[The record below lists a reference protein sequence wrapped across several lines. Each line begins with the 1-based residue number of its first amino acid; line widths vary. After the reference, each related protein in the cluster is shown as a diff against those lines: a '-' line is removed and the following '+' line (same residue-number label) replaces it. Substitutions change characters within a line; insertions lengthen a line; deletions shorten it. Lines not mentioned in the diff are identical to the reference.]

1 MTEGVEVWFYHLERT
16 ALKDALP
23 DLLEKVLERGL
34 KAYVLGEGEGLLSD
48 LDQHLWA
55 YKPESFIA
63 HGLETDDQAE
73 RQPVLIGSSEK
84 AANDADI
91 LLCVS
96 AMNLPDLSGYKR
108 CLILFEGHDESHL
121 GWARQQWKQLKSQ
134 SLNLAYWK
142 QSEQGKWERAQ

>member
-1 MTEGVEVWFYHLERT
+1 MTEAVQVWFYHLERT

-34 KAYVLGEGEGLLSD
+34 KAYVLGEGEALLSE

-55 YKPESFIA
+55 YRPDSFLA
-63 HGLETDDQAE
+63 HGLESEDHAD
-73 RQPVLIGSSEK
+73 RQPVLIGASPQ
-84 AANDADI
+84 AANGADI
-91 LLCVS
+91 LLSVS

-108 CLILFEGHDESHL
+108 CLILFEGHDDGHL
-121 GWARQQWKQLKSQ
+121 TWARQQWKELKSQ
-134 SLNLAYWK
+134 AFDLAYWK